1 MREDAASFGTKKLL
15 KYEPMIPIKKIFFLL
30 CSLLLLVFSTL
41 NISAQT
47 MKLSAVKPF
56 NDGLIKSKKGNYR
69 AALAEF
75 KTALKY
81 DTNYQIYYRI
91 GFTQIKLKNT
101 DEAIKNFNYSIK
113 ANPKYDSAYN
123 DLGNVYYRL
132 GRYNEAIKNFD
143 KVLKLSKDEETRK
156 IVKFN
161 LTLAYTELASTAEN
175 DSNCKKAIK
184 YLKKALSYDN
194 YDVAYLALARNYVQD
209 SQYSKAIYAGF
220 KALKYKKYISSAG
233 PDYYIGVSYNR
244 KSEVQKAKEY
254 LNLAKRDPIYKSYA
268 ENVLNTIK

>member
-1 MREDAASFGTKKLL
+1 
-15 KYEPMIPIKKIFFLL
+15 MIKMNKVFFLL
-30 CSLLLLVFSTL
+30 CSLLLFVFSTI

-47 MKLSAVKPF
+47 MEKSALKPF
-56 NDGLIKSKKGNYR
+56 NNGLAKSKEGKYK

-75 KTALKY
+75 ETALKL

-91 GFTQIKLKNT
+91 GFIEMKLKNT
-101 DEAIKNFNYSIK
+101 DKAIQNFNYSIK

-132 GRYNEAIKNFD
+132 GRYQEAIKNFD
-143 KVLKLSKDEETRK
+143 KVLELSKDEATRK

-175 DSNCKKAIK
+175 DNNCKKAIK
-184 YLKKALSYDN
+184 YLRKALSYDK
-194 YDVAYLALARNYVQD
+194 YDVAYLALARNYVRD
-209 SQYSKAIYAGF
+209 NQYTNAIHAGF
-220 KALKYKKYISSAG
+220 KALKYKKYISAAG
-233 PDYYIGVSYNR
+233 PDYYIGVSYNQ
-244 KSEVQKAKEY
+244 KSEIQKAKEY
-254 LNLAKRDPIYKSYA
+254 LNMAKNDPVYKSFA